1 MAAWNVF
8 VGFLT
13 FAGIF
18 SFSLIGCSGN
28 ENSLALNIPKE
39 GETSCN
45 SECNCDYV
53 PFTPVC
59 GQNGLT
65 YISPCH
71 AGCTNEYVI
80 SDTKKVFI
88 HSFASINLENTLKI
102 FLDIL

>member
-1 MAAWNVF
+1 MAAWNVI
-8 VGFLT
+8 VGFLS
-13 FAGIF
+13 FLGIL

-28 ENSLALNIPKE
+28 EQSIAVNIPTE
-39 GETSCN
+39 GQITCN

-71 AGCTNEYVI
+71 AGCTNEYIVNG
-80 SDTKKVFI
+80 TMKV
-88 HSFASINLENTLKI
+88 
-102 FLDIL
+102 